1 MDGREEQALVVVEV
15 GVGRGSWVGF
25 LGEEEVPCR
34 FLLGT
39 EAAPFLGIVGVQ
51 AGEAAFERHI

>member
-1 MDGREEQALVVVEV
+1 MVVEV

-34 FLLGT
+34 FHLGT